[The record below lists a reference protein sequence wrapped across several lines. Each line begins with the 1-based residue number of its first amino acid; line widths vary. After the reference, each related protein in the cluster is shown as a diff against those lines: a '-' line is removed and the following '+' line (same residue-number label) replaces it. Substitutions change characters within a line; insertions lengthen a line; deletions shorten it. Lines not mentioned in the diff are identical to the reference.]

1 MSIFTHMEELVFSG
15 TENELRFYNWLADD
29 MTQRFLMD
37 LYNEQSQAA
46 KILVA
51 AKPTDVDQ
59 IANMQGVIRAINMI
73 KDGLEEMEEELKRED
88 EDDSAGHDPDS
99 S

>member
-1 MSIFTHMEELVFSG
+1 MEELVFSG